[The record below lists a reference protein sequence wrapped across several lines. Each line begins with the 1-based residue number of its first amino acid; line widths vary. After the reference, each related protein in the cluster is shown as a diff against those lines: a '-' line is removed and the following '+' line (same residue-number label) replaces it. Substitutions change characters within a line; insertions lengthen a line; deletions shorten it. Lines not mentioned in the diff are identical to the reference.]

1 MGPSPRIPSHVR
13 LGMTLLLERMRVL
26 LEGEKTHR
34 SFETVTNSV
43 LFSGFVWMRR
53 LAVRTNWPTVAEKPA
68 RKALKGCIE

>member
-1 MGPSPRIPSHVR
+1 M
-13 LGMTLLLERMRVL
+13 L
-26 LEGEKTHR
+26 LEGEGTHR

-68 RKALKGCIE
+68 RKALKGCIERMD